1 MRSAWLAVVLLLTL
15 GGMGCSDVTHISLVS
30 TKQKTHDGGS
40 EMAGASGGAAGDD
53 AQHDAGG
60 GGDGDLDHDDL
71 LPVDPDDHRD
81 ASIDDHHDASISDD
95 HSSGTAGDD
104 GH

>member
-1 MRSAWLAVVLLLTL
+1 MTRSAWFAVLMLTL

-71 LPVDPDDHRD
+71 LPVDPDDHD
-81 ASIDDHHDASISDD
+81 SSIDDHRDAGISDD